1 MMTDVLSG
9 MEPQPSGEAF
19 LKTAASLVSC
29 LPQASIGRSAL
40 LAVMCASQ
48 THQNVRRYI
57 PSLGKK
63 LFTKSRDDA
72 GFMALGHELK
82 VLPPTLQRYDKAVVE
97 DAVHHILKNTAQDSW
112 GSTEYH
118 LPGLVTAVTSHD
130 GEALWCPGQEKMVTM
145 PCLRRECGIVD
156 SWRGYFQSRQHGA
169 DHLGETA
176 FTQLLHVVTASQM
189 KARAGVN
196 YVEGQHLH
204 DPLAKVELIAKGV
217 RGWDSKL
224 MLGGLR
230 YFLKTEYLHRHAG
243 KGECC
248 SHSDR
253 HSLFCEPAD
262 DADACDA
269 CQLPFLVLADLKRVA
284 ADDYAEVLDDCG
296 EHFKTYMAYQLRVAN
311 ARRGM
316 KIREEEQGP
325 DDVREQMD
333 YMVLHSFLPVPPF
346 IPTHALLSSFL
357 PHYRR

>member
-1 MMTDVLSG
+1 MVAECCARISPDDVDGMMTDVLAD
-9 MEPQPSGEAF
+9 MEPQPCGEAY
-19 LKTAASLVSC
+19 LKTAASLASC
-29 LPQASIGRSAL
+29 LPQASIGRKAL

-48 THQNVRRYI
+48 TYSNARKYI

-63 LFTKSRDDA
+63 LFSRSRDDA
-72 GFMALGHELK
+72 GFMALGHEIK
-82 VLPPTLQRYDKAVVE
+82 VLPATRQKYDKEVVE

-118 LPGLVTAVTSHD
+118 LPGLVTGVNSAS
-130 GEALWCPGQEKMVTM
+130 GEDLWCPGQDKKVTM

-156 SWRGYFQSRQHGA
+156 SWRGYYQSHQHKPK
-169 DHLGETA
+169 HIGETA
-176 FTQLLHVVTASQM
+176 FTQLLQVVTASQS

-204 DPLAKVELIAKGV
+204 DPLAKVEIVAKGV
-217 RGWDSKL
+217 RAWDRKL

-253 HSLFCEPAD
+253 HSLFCESSD

-269 CQLPFLVLADLKRVA
+269 CQLPFLILADL
-284 ADDYAEVLDDCG
+284 
-296 EHFKTYMAYQLRVAN
+296 N
-311 ARRGM
+311 A
-316 KIREEEQGP
+316 
-325 DDVREQMD
+325 
-333 YMVLHSFLPVPPF
+333 
-346 IPTHALLSSFL
+346 
-357 PHYRR
+357 